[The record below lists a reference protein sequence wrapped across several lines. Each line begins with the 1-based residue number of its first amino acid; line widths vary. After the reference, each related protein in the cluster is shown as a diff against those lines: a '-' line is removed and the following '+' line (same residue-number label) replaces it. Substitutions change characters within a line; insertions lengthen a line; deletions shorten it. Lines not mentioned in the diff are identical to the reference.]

1 MRTEKNIYYNEKKEG
16 MLKVEKVEQKIQALE
31 AEKRKQRR
39 NIHPEY
45 NTVELLNKGLKDLDK
60 RMTQH
65 TISKNEET
73 RIMREMDQIKKSRPV
88 FDEIEKLNQ
97 QVIELKKEK
106 QEVYDSLAPTKKII
120 AQIQE
125 KISKVQKQDDEFE
138 DDKQYKRN
146 DMTKIQNR
154 LDKI

>member
-1 MRTEKNIYYNEKKEG
+1 

-97 QVIELKKEK
+97 
-106 QEVYDSLAPTKKII
+106 
-120 AQIQE
+120 
-125 KISKVQKQDDEFE
+125 
-138 DDKQYKRN
+138 
-146 DMTKIQNR
+146 
-154 LDKI
+154 